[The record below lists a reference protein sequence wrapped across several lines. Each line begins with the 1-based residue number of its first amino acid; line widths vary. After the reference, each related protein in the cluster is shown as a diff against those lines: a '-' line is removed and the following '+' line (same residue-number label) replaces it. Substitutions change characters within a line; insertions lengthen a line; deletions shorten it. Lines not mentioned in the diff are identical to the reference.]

1 VGKQAEA
8 LREQLRV
15 VQASLPGLEP
25 REAGAEAKLR
35 AEEAKSAAEV
45 LAHDLE
51 TARARIV
58 ELETR
63 LAGAGDPREAA
74 NARAAAQQAQAALA
88 ALLARLSDAGLG
100 DEAARDDLLAVLR
113 GPDALPAREATALLR
128 TLAACRPVVQP
139 ARLAS
144 FLSATNLEAA
154 EELAAATAKSLR
166 GAPEWCRIIDTLS
179 DRQPPP
185 PPYCCPYPCPYCTLT
200 PSLPLRGS
208 TRPLTEDEV
217 RRLAALLR
225 SAEHPHSIKEV
236 EELVHRNLR
245 CAPVLTGHAASL
257 APYESDTLC
266 PSPRTSRTRR
276 VPRPVPV
283 GHAVSLAPY

>member
-1 VGKQAEA
+1 
-8 LREQLRV
+8 

-45 LAHDLE
+45 LTHDLD

-74 NARAAAQQAQAALA
+74 DARAAAQQAQAALA

-113 GPDALPAREATALLR
+113 GPDALPVREATGLLR

-166 GAPEWCRIIDTLS
+166 GTPEWCRIINTLS
-179 DRQPPP
+179 D
-185 PPYCCPYPCPYCTLT
+185 
-200 PSLPLRGS
+200 S

-236 EELVHRNLR
+236 EELVHRKLR

-257 APYESDTLC
+257 APY
-266 PSPRTSRTRR
+266 
-276 VPRPVPV
+276 
-283 GHAVSLAPY
+283 